1 MYKFILFILF
11 AFFVTTAFAEKSP
24 HGEKLKINC
33 VVCHNTDD
41 WKKIKTGEFNHNKTN
56 FALMGQHKTVG
67 CKKCHPTLEFAK
79 AKTECSACHV
89 DIHQETVGQDC
100 ARCHTTNS
108 WIVTNIQ
115 QIHQQQGFTLIGAH
129 ASADCSG
136 CHTSGSRLR
145 FDNINTDCF
154 ACHKTQYEATTKPN
168 HTTAKFST
176 DCQSCHNSTAWQ
188 PSTFNH
194 NMNTTFPLTG
204 AHIGVACVTC
214 HTNGFTAI
222 PTTCVSCHLANFNVT
237 TNPNHTT
244 AKFSTDCQTC
254 HNTSAWQPSTFNH
267 STATTFPLTGAHVGV
282 ACITCHT
289 NGYAA
294 IPSTCVSC
302 HLANFNATTN
312 PNHTTAKFSTD
323 CQTCHS
329 TTTWNPSTFNHSTAT
344 TFPLTGAH
352 IGVSCISCHT
362 KGYAAIPT
370 TCVSCHL
377 TNYNATTNPGHS
389 AAKFP
394 TTCETCHSTINWT
407 SSTFNHTSY
416 FPITNGNHN
425 VSCTICHTNST
436 NYAVFT
442 CLTASCHTNAHNRN
456 QGSSGCYSC
465 HPTGRGGG

>member
-67 CKKCHPTLEFAK
+67 CKKCHPTLEFSK

-115 QIHQQQGFTLIGAH
+115 QIHQQLGFTLIGAH

-145 FDNINTDCF
+145 FDNINTDCL

-204 AHIGVACVTC
+204 AHIG
-214 HTNGFTAI
+214 I
-222 PTTCVSCHLANFNVT
+222 
-237 TNPNHTT
+237 
-244 AKFSTDCQTC
+244 
-254 HNTSAWQPSTFNH
+254 
-267 STATTFPLTGAHVGV
+267 

-329 TTTWNPSTFNHSTAT
+329 TTTWNPSTFNHNIAT

-352 IGVSCISCHT
+352 VGVACITCHT
-362 KGYAAIPT
+362 NGYAAIPS

-377 TNYNATTNPGHS
+377 TKYNATTNPGHS